1 MDVDTLP
8 KVDSKAEAS
17 ARSLCVATCL
27 MITAVTMVLPS
38 RPAVVLAIKGDRAA
52 HTMGKMS
59 AAAAVVAGSS
69 GRP

>member
-1 MDVDTLP
+1 
-8 KVDSKAEAS
+8 
-17 ARSLCVATCL
+17 

-59 AAAAVVAGSS
+59 AAAAVVELLLNPLL
-69 GRP
+69 GRLCDRYGWGLKG